1 MINSRF
7 AGLMNALAPVNLQ
20 QVTKES
26 PWNTGMKEST
36 WLKQMNSVR
45 EDMVIARSLN
55 DAIGIG
61 KKRLRVGN
69 PEAERIA
76 KDARNKYA
84 MRQVDLAVPH
94 AYANE
99 NALAEA
105 LNIKTPT
112 GLYNQG
118 EGFQATDLEMMI
130 GDIQKLVDVQTH
142 FNPDRFN
149 LGVLQGLSGQDVMT
163 AWRNAAGNDTLL
175 TMVSKL
181 SKTQRDPNRSRDKLM
196 QSRKVGDAGLILPSK
211 VKDMMITGTLNQNA
225 KRNLGDVPAR
235 KGTYNYTPLS
245 DVDMFDM
252 DAVRPELLKQSK
264 NQLIKADIVPERR
277 SAEQGRFTLGI
288 PMEKLRAMGGVTTDY
303 LDDETIRLLT
313 GQ

>member
-20 QVTKES
+20 QITKDS

-36 WLKQMNSVR
+36 WLKQMKSVR
-45 EDMVIARSLN
+45 EEMVIARSLN
-55 DAIGIG
+55 EAIRIG
-61 KKRLRVGN
+61 KKRLKVGE
-69 PEAERIA
+69 PESKRIA
-76 KDARNKYA
+76 NDARNKFA
-84 MRQVDLAVPH
+84 MRQVDFAVPH
-94 AYANE
+94 ANANE
-99 NALAEA
+99 NALSEA
-105 LNIKTPT
+105 LNVRTPT

-118 EGFQATDLEMMI
+118 EDFQATDLEMMI

-149 LGVLQGLSGQDVMT
+149 LGVLQGLSDRDVMRG
-163 AWRNAAGNDTLL
+163 WENAAEDDTLL
-175 TMVSKL
+175 TIVSKL
-181 SKTQRDPNRSRDKLM
+181 SKTQKDPNRSRDKLL
-196 QSRKVGDAGLILPSK
+196 QSRKVGEAGLILPSK
-211 VKDMMITGTLNQNA
+211 IKDMIITGTLNPSA

-264 NQLIKADIVPERR
+264 RQLIKADILPERR
-277 SAEQGRFTLGI
+277 SAQQGRFTLGI
-288 PMEKLRAMGGVTTDY
+288 PMEKLRAIGGVTTDY
-303 LDDETIRLLT
+303 LDDETIKLLT
-313 GQ
+313 GN